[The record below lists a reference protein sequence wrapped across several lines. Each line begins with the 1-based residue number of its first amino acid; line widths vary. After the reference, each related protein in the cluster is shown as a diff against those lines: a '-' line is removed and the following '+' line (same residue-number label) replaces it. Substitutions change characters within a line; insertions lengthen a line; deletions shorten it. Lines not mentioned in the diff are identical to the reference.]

1 MARTFRVGLTGGIA
15 SGKSTVAKLFAALGV
30 PVIDADV
37 ISREVVAPGS
47 PLLSQIAARF
57 GAEILQSDGSLDRK
71 ALRTKVF
78 SDPAA
83 RADLEGLT
91 HPVIWEAI
99 ERQSANS
106 DGPYQLLAVPLL
118 IEKHRES
125 SVDRVLV
132 VDCDEALQIR
142 RLQARDGT
150 SLAEA
155 RKMLESQAPRA
166 ERLAA
171 ADDLIANASGMAEL
185 RNQVEELHARY
196 LKLAGAPRR

>member
-15 SGKSTVAKLFAALGV
+15 SGKSTVAQLFAALGV

-37 ISREVVAPGS
+37 ISRQVVAPGS

-57 GAEILQSDGSLDRK
+57 GAQILQSDGSLDRK
-71 ALRTKVF
+71 ALRAKVF
-78 SDPAA
+78 SDSAA

-171 ADDLIANASGMAEL
+171 ADDLIANSSGMAEL
-185 RNQVEELHARY
+185 RDQVERLHARY
-196 LKLAGAPRR
+196 LKLVGTPRR

>member
-15 SGKSTVAKLFAALGV
+15 SGKSTVAQLFAALGV

-37 ISREVVAPGS
+37 ISRQVVAPGS

-57 GAEILQSDGSLDRK
+57 GAQILQSDGSLDRK
-71 ALRTKVF
+71 ALRAKVF
-78 SDPAA
+78 SDSAA

-118 IEKHRES
+118 IEKHRDS

-171 ADDLIANASGMAEL
+171 ADDLIANSSGMAEL
-185 RNQVEELHARY
+185 RDQVERLHARY
-196 LKLAGAPRR
+196 LKLVGTPRR